1 MFSDFLIN
9 CPACTCLCSM
19 SSQPTVQRV
28 QVYVRCLLNQLSSVH
43 VTMFDVVSINY
54 PTYRPTSCF
63 VFDLTDRSQQFSV
76 YVSCCGQSYLI
87 RSQLFKVHVSF
98 SVQSDFAANCAQCTW
113 SFCVQSDF
121 MKCTKCTCLS
131 VFSLTSQSNAQ
142 SADFAAN
149 CTQCTCLSVFGLTLQ
164 LTVHS
169 ARVFCARSDF
179 AANCTQCTCLL
190 CSV

>member
-1 MFSDFLIN
+1 MFDVFSNNCPSCTCQSSMSSQSTVQRVRVYVRCPLNQLSNVYLPMFSDFLIN

-87 RSQLFKVHVSF
+87 RSQLFTVHVS
-98 SVQSDFAANCAQCTW
+98 
-113 SFCVQSDF
+113 
-121 MKCTKCTCLS
+121 
-131 VFSLTSQSNAQ
+131 
-142 SADFAAN
+142 
-149 CTQCTCLSVFGLTLQ
+149 SVFGLTLQ

-169 ARVFCARSDF
+169 ARVF
-179 AANCTQCTCLL
+179 L
-190 CSV
+190 CSVWLCS